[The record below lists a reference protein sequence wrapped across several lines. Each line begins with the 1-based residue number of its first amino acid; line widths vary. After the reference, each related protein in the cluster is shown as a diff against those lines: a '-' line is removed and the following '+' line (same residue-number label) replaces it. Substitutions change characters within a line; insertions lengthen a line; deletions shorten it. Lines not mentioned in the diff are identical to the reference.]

1 MAVRFTLTMN
11 TSITDGATMRA
22 ECTQIAEM
30 LERVAQK
37 VQSTHQA
44 TGTMNDRNGL
54 GTVTWT
60 YTPTAAA

>member
-11 TSITDGATMRA
+11 TSITDGETMRA

-37 VQSTHQA
+37 VQSAHLA
-44 TGTMNDRNGL
+44 SGTMADRNGL

-60 YTPTAAA
+60 YTPTAPH

>member
-37 VQSTHQA
+37 VQSAHLVS
-44 TGTMNDRNGL
+44 GTMNDRNGL
-54 GTVTWT
+54 PTTTWT